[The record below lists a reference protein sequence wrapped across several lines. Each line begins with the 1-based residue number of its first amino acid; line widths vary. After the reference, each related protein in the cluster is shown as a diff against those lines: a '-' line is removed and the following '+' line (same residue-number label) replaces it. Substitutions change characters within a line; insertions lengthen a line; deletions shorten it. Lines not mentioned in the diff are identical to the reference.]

1 MYVCMSLLITYL
13 QFRKLHSCKL
23 KGHSQYAYHC
33 KNVVFI
39 LTIWETLQ
47 NANSIWIH
55 NNYMKES
62 VLNMFLYSY
71 FEYLQLWLNFCMDES
86 TSARSQNCPP
96 PHPPTQRKKKPS
108 LMRLQ
113 FRKLQTVN
121 SRGPAETCKLYK
133 FL

>member
-71 FEYLQLWLNFCMDES
+71 FEYLQLWLNFCMDDEHFS
-86 TSARSQNCPP
+86 KITKLPP
-96 PHPPTQRKKKPS
+96 SPPTHPKKK
-108 LMRLQ
+108 
-113 FRKLQTVN
+113 KTIIDEIAV
-121 SRGPAETCKLYK
+121 
-133 FL
+133 

>member
-1 MYVCMSLLITYL
+1 MWMHIQRGPHNNLLLLCTYVCMYVLIIYL
-13 QFRKLHSCKL
+13 QFRKLHSCKF

-47 NANSIWIH
+47 NANSMWIH

-62 VLNMFLYSY
+62 VLNMFLCSY
-71 FEYLQLWLNFCMDES
+71 FEYFQIWPNICMHDGHFSNITKLPLQ
-86 TSARSQNCPP
+86 
-96 PHPPTQRKKKPS
+96 KKKKQKP

-113 FRKLQTVN
+113 LENSKL
-121 SRGPAETCKLYK
+121 
-133 FL
+133 